1 MLSPIL
7 YDFIKTFLSRGLLAV
22 IAIVAIIGLA
32 LIPLISPMSRIT
44 FGRPFDINGAAIY
57 DNETLKLV
65 IYTYDGFGDPL
76 SDVVINITL
85 RNDINGKIVYGEL
98 FKSGEDGFVRATIDI
113 GNITDIVSLSVDII
127 ASYIEQTSSTSLPL
141 DLISTSGYFPLR
153 STIDFVTD
161 PQNMS
166 RNRIL
171 VFAASDDGGRPSGYR
186 LYYFIEPNI
195 SRIRRGIGVSSNG
208 TDIFIDYGPTQRKV
222 VRASEAPILATIDD
236 YVSIIDPSPLI
247 QNYGGNLSGILLI
260 LATPDNEIINHV
272 VIDKMVLSP
281 GVWLPDVEEMVT
293 NFVLGVLSG
302 FVPLM
307 AIVASYY
314 GYGTDRL
321 KGYLEMVLARPVT
334 RLGLSI
340 SRYISIILALTVSIF
355 LLSGTMDL
363 AAYYVTGKLISAD
376 ILGTFI
382 AAFIVVSVIFTGLM
396 LMLSHIVKST
406 GALLGLGIG
415 IWLGITMFWGLIIY
429 LAASSMGISLLSEDY
444 VRLSSSL
451 SLINPTQYPNLF
463 DTIRRGYIMIPGEAR
478 IDPAKYG
485 VTIQTVTLSAILWVV
500 IPLAIYLYLAT
511 RRD

>member
-7 YDFIKTFLSRGLLAV
+7 YDFRKTILSKGLLAV

-44 FGRPFDINGAAIY
+44 FGRPFDINGVAVY

-65 IYTYDGFGDPL
+65 IYVYDRFGDPL
-76 SDVVINITL
+76 SDVGINITL
-85 RNDINGKIVYGEL
+85 RNDINGKTVYDEL
-98 FKSGEDGFVRATIDI
+98 FKSGEDGFVRATIDV
-113 GNITDIVSLSVDII
+113 GNITDIASLSIDII
-127 ASYIEQTSSTSLPL
+127 ASYMEQTSTTGFPL

-153 STIDFVTD
+153 STMDFVTD
-161 PQNMS
+161 PHNMS

-171 VFAASDDGGRPSGYR
+171 VFAAARDGGRPSGYR
-186 LYYFIEPNI
+186 LYYFVEPNI

-208 TDIFIDYGPTQRKV
+208 THIFIDYGPTQRNV
-222 VRASEAPILATIDD
+222 VRASEAPLLATIDD
-236 YVSIIDPSPLI
+236 YVSVIDPDPLI
-247 QNYGGNLSGILLI
+247 QSFRGNLTGILLI
-260 LATPDNEIINHV
+260 LASSDNEIINYIAV
-272 VIDKMVLSP
+272 DKVALSP
-281 GVWLPDVEEMVT
+281 GVWFPDVEEMVT

-314 GYGTDRL
+314 GYGSDRL

-340 SRYISIILALTVSIF
+340 SRHISIILALTVSIF
-355 LLSGTMDL
+355 LLSGAMDL

-376 ILGTFI
+376 VLGTFI
-382 AAFIVVSVIFTGLM
+382 AAFILVSAIFTGLM
-396 LMLSHIVKST
+396 LMFSHIVRST

-429 LAASSMGISLLSEDY
+429 LVASSMGISLLSEDY
-444 VRLSSSL
+444 MRLSSSL

-485 VTIQTVTLSAILWVV
+485 VTIHTVALSAILWVV